1 MSQKNRRTLVER
13 VTKAAEASLATQHY
27 ASPVDVFLRI
37 GWLNPTTLE
46 SWRRGQADCLESVI
60 GTAAPR
66 MLEAMRLLQDWATGG
81 GLIPSEASYTA
92 RTPQRQ
98 ALRFT
103 QSGDPAIEAQY
114 RIHWVSRELSAKK
127 RQSVTEKA
135 NRAPD
140 LVVVVPLKSDW
151 KCHRCGG
158 TGDLLIM
165 QDPGPSCLAC
175 AGLGDLEFL
184 PAGDALL
191 SRRANAKS
199 ERRAVVVCFSRTR
212 RRYER
217 QGLLV
222 EPRILADVRREL
234 EAERRAHED
243 AD

>member
-1 MSQKNRRTLVER
+1 MSQKNRRTLAER
-13 VTKAAEASLATQHY
+13 VTKAAEASLAAQHY

-46 SWRRGQADCLESVI
+46 SWRRGQIDCLESVI
-60 GTAAPR
+60 GTGAPR
-66 MLEAMRLLQDWATGG
+66 MLEAMRLLRDWATGG
-81 GLIPSEASYTA
+81 GSIPSEASYTA

-103 QSGDPAIEAQY
+103 QSGDPAIEAEY
-114 RIHWVSRELSAKK
+114 RIHWVSRELSTKK

-140 LVVVVPLKSDW
+140 LVVVVPLKNDW
-151 KCHRCGG
+151 KCHGCGG

-165 QDPGPSCLAC
+165 QDPGPACLRC

-191 SRRANAKS
+191 SRRAKARS
-199 ERRAVVVCFSRTR
+199 TRSAVVVRFSRTR

-217 QGLLV
+217 QGLMV
-222 EPRILADVRREL
+222 EPQVLADVRREL

-243 AD
+243 AG